1 MTMAQK
7 TGDGLTNG
15 MRWGARVVGLLA
27 SGLFLQFMIRSGVR
41 MLPALSWSGPRE
53 MPLFLAMVVSVAG
66 VLIAWRWETAG
77 GTMTVGGA
85 VAIIVLAYVGA
96 GLAIVP
102 AAMMLTLPLFVAG
115 VLCLACCW
123 RIRTATRSRGHKHQA
138 RRMES
143 TAAVDSPVA

>member
-7 TGDGLTNG
+7 TGDGLTQA
-15 MRWGARVVGLLA
+15 MRWSARVIGLLA
-27 SGLFLQFMIRSGVR
+27 SGLFGQFMIRSGVR
-41 MLPALSWSGPRE
+41 TLPALSWTSPRE

-66 VLIAWRWETAG
+66 ILIAWRWETAG

-85 VAIIVLAYVGA
+85 VAILVLSYVGA
-96 GLAIVP
+96 GP
-102 AAMMLTLPLFVAG
+102 ALVFAAVMLTLPLFVAG

-123 RIRTATRSRGHKHQA
+123 RIRIAARSRGHKHQA

-143 TAAVDSPVA
+143 SAAVDSPVV